1 MLKEVVWGSEFR
13 SRLLA
18 ETKRARV
25 KTNYLFW
32 LCEKFCYSLGNEDAY
47 FTWIDLFILIPLL
60 SQKGQHVFSAG
71 PQDKNPFDRYV

>member
-1 MLKEVVWGSEFR
+1 MWKI
-13 SRLLA
+13 LLFYR
-18 ETKRARV
+18 K
-25 KTNYLFW
+25 W
-32 LCEKFCYSLGNEDAY
+32 SAY